1 MLTLHDETQEQT
13 QSDRRRVPRRPMP
26 GGGMAVFSNS
36 FGAGTLVRVDL
47 IDASWTGV
55 GIKSPVRVEP
65 GSSFSL
71 VPDSP
76 MWPRQTGIVVRCEE
90 AEEGF
95 VVGLLSKRSRAV
107 A

>member
-1 MLTLHDETQEQT
+1 MVTLQLQTPETP

-47 IDASWTGV
+47 IDASWV
-55 GIKSPVRVEP
+55 GIGVKSPIRVEP
-65 GSSFSL
+65 GSSVSL

-76 MWPRQTGIVVRCEE
+76 MWPRQTGVVVRCEVTDD
-90 AEEGF
+90 GYI
-95 VVGLLSKRSRAV
+95 VGLLSKRSKAV